1 MKSYFDAKPFHQKL
15 CLNLSNDIQEAIL
28 KNAIKFYINA
38 KKENLFFFSNKQIL
52 IIQEGAT
59 SVNNHP
65 KILSQSSH

>member
-38 KKENLFFFSNKQIL
+38 KKENLFFLAISKF
-52 IIQEGAT
+52 
-59 SVNNHP
+59 
-65 KILSQSSH
+65 